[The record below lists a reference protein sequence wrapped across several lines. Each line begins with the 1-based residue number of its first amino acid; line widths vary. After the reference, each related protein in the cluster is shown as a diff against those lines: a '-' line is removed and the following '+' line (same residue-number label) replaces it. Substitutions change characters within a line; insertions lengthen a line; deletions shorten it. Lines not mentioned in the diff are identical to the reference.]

1 MKRITILVP
10 VGESILGSIEGPYK
24 VFRQANELL
33 IGMGKPA
40 AFQVELM
47 GCQPET
53 VLSDGLFTLRPTQTL
68 ASAARPDLL
77 LIPAPHGDVRQAVAQ
92 NQEAIAWIARQ
103 YAAGAEV
110 ASLCMGAFLL
120 AATGLLDGRQC
131 ATHWVA
137 AHEFRAMY
145 PAVELVADRII
156 TDWQG
161 LYSSG
166 GAYSYLNLVL
176 YLLEKYAGR
185 ELALRC
191 AKLFQIDI
199 SRHSQA
205 LFSIFQGLKAHA
217 DEPVRRTQEFIET
230 YFQQR
235 LTVDELAAQ
244 CCLSRRHF
252 ERRFK
257 RATLLPVLEYV
268 QRVKI
273 EAAKQRLESSQAP
286 ISEVMGAVG
295 YTDGRSFRALFKEVT
310 GLTPVEYRAKYGSN
324 LGPGQREVVEPSR
337 IG

>member
-1 MKRITILVP
+1 MKHIAILVP
-10 VGESILGSIEGPYK
+10 AGESILGSIEGPYK

-40 AFQVELM
+40 AFQVELV
-47 GCQPET
+47 GCRSET
-53 VLSDGLFTLRPTQTL
+53 VLSGGLFTLRASQTL
-68 ASAARPDLL
+68 ASARCPDLL
-77 LIPAPHGDVRQAVAQ
+77 LIPAPHGDLRQAVAQ

-103 YAAGAEV
+103 YAGGAEV
-110 ASLCMGAFLL
+110 ASLCVGAFLL

-137 AHEFRAMY
+137 AAEFQAMY

-166 GAYSYLNLVL
+166 GAYSYLNLIL

-185 ELALRC
+185 ELALMC
-191 AKLFQIDI
+191 AKLFEIDV

-217 DEPVRRTQEFIET
+217 DEPVRRTQEFIEAHV
-230 YFQQR
+230 QQR
-235 LTVDELAAQ
+235 MTVAELAAQ

-257 RATLLPVLEYV
+257 QATRLPVLEYV

-273 EAAKQRLESSQAP
+273 EAVKQRLESSQAP
-286 ISEVMGAVG
+286 ISEVMWAVG
-295 YTDGRSFRALFKEVT
+295 YTDDKSFRTLFKGIT
-310 GLTPVEYRAKYGSN
+310 GLTPVEYRAKYGSVKTSHA
-324 LGPGQREVVEPSR
+324 PKK
-337 IG
+337 